1 MKTHREQ
8 LLEIRKALFGDCH
21 VLPKD
26 STKNEVIK
34 SILLQNPN
42 SKLSICEIC
51 GVAVKEK
58 RLEKHKRRVHY
69 QQHSLINKNNKKAKK
84 RKILSS
90 LFLNPKNKR
99 NKVSTPNL
107 RSDDPNNKVKQSGH
121 SVISGETNISLLN
134 LKHKIQPKR
143 SKCLIPNAPIRIE
156 PTQARQEICPVCC
169 GDGGV
174 RGGCRKCDGSGWV
187 SSEVKASYYP
197 DARVIGVTDNL
208 RISNANYFGNNPG
221 AFFREDSGRIG
232 SNPDFDDYSEEGYA

>member
-8 LLEIRKALFGDCH
+8 LLEIRKTLFGDCH
-21 VLPKD
+21 VLSKD
-26 STKNEVIK
+26 STKHEVIK
-34 SILLQNPN
+34 SILLQSPD

-69 QQHSLINKNNKKAKK
+69 QQHSLIDKKAKK

-99 NKVSTPNL
+99 NKASAPNL
-107 RSDDPNNKVKQSGH
+107 RSDVTNNKGKQSGH
-121 SVISGETNISLLN
+121 LLISGETNISLLN

-197 DARVIGVTDNL
+197 DVRAIGVTDNS

-221 AFFREDSGRIG
+221 AFFREDNGRIG
-232 SNPDFDDYSEEGYA
+232 SIPEFDDYSEEGYA